1 MSNNAQNIGKPR
13 EPVAPLGSLAARADH
28 QTDML
33 ADDWLIL
40 DEV

>member
-1 MSNNAQNIGKPR
+1 MSNRELNVGKPR

-33 ADDWLIL
+33 ADDWLIM

>member
-1 MSNNAQNIGKPR
+1 MPHNEQNIGRPR
-13 EPVAPLGSLAARADH
+13 EQVVPLGSLAARADH

>member
-1 MSNNAQNIGKPR
+1 MSNRELNVGKPR
-13 EPVAPLGSLAARADH
+13 EQVVPLSSLAARADH